1 MAVCCQPGNE
11 DQGLEKINH
20 KFFVKV
26 AKVTWSLLFC
36 EEDHVLR
43 NNDEPMI
50 ALRVLCVKS

>member
-1 MAVCCQPGNE
+1 MRCQPGNE